1 MATGFSPTPRKEGTW
16 TKLVIFVSLY
26 CLILESIV
34 GLVLVFYLYGNHWV
48 DSKMT
53 LSLILCMVA
62 VCIHSEADFSRVL
75 TSLIV
80 ISNHPAGLAS
90 ELGRL
95 AV

>member
-62 VCIHSEADFSRVL
+62 VRIRFVTDAIHLL

-80 ISNHPAGLAS
+80 IPYYPAGLS
-90 ELGRL
+90 PEFGRL
-95 AV
+95 AI

>member
-1 MATGFSPTPRKEGTW
+1 MATGFSPAPRKEGTW

-26 CLILESIV
+26 CLIFESIV

-62 VCIHSEADFSRVL
+62 VRTTLSQL
-75 TSLIV
+75 
-80 ISNHPAGLAS
+80 
-90 ELGRL
+90 
-95 AV
+95 

>member
-1 MATGFSPTPRKEGTW
+1 M
-16 TKLVIFVSLY
+16 
-26 CLILESIV
+26 
-34 GLVLVFYLYGNHWV
+34 GLALVFYLYGNHWV

-62 VCIHSEADFSRVL
+62 VRTILRPDSDQSL

-80 ISNHPAGLAS
+80 ISHHPARVS
-90 ELGRL
+90 PELGRL

>member
-1 MATGFSPTPRKEGTW
+1 
-16 TKLVIFVSLY
+16 VIFISLY
-26 CLILESIV
+26 CLILQSIV
-34 GLVLVFYLYGNHWV
+34 GLVLVFYLYGNHLV

-62 VCIHSEADFSRVL
+62 VRIHTGTDFEHLL

-80 ISNHPAGLAS
+80 VSYYPAGLS
-90 ELGRL
+90 PKLGRL